1 MLKIIINGCGGR
13 MGAVLGDLITR
24 SKGAQVV
31 GGIDVVSASRPYP
44 LFSSLKECTVEADV
58 LIDFSS
64 PAGLIAQLETAV
76 ERTLPIV
83 AATTGLDDN
92 DLKQLE
98 AASQFIPI
106 FRSANMSVGINLVQ
120 QLLHTAA
127 KVLEEG
133 FDVEIIEKH
142 HNQKKDAPSGTALM
156 LADSINVSR
165 NTPLHYTY
173 GREGKEAKR
182 SENELGIHAVR
193 GGTIVGQHEV
203 IFAGDDEIITIS
215 HQAFSRQ
222 VFAVGALKAA
232 FFIVGKQPG
241 TYAMSDLISS

>member
-241 TYAMSDLISS
+241 TYAMSNLISS

>member
-165 NTPLHYTY
+165 STPLHYTY